1 MQGDGAQNCKT
12 LGMEARSV
20 TAQELSDEYGYIYWE
35 RVGLLIGTADLT
47 LSADYMAQQEAD
59 EAIRK
64 LREME

>member
-1 MQGDGAQNCKT
+1 MTPK
-12 LGMEARSV
+12 
-20 TAQELSDEYGYIYWE
+20 ELSDEWAYRYHE